1 MADVR
6 AYKPPLTDFF
16 KGLRDEARRRAVERQ
31 GNIILPT
38 TGDIRNQNNYP
49 LTADRAKQIAS
60 QAMMNTPGLIAQA
73 NAQKGAGVPGQDYNR
88 PVSLQAMMNTP
99 GLVAQ
104 SASQTP
110 ASFGEEAI
118 NKGAQAGLLTSNI
131 DTVTDRFKNAANQS
145 SDIYLQ
151 NRNEQKS
158 GPMSFID
165 RISKRALESL
175 GQPAQF
181 GGNFVTEQARGELA
195 LQANEAVTAKAQ
207 QEAALKAA
215 EIAEKNAPKQG
226 KLTSEVNNLYSKVQ
240 GAVRRV
246 DAANQIKEILSSSG
260 SATGSVGA
268 AKTALVSIAAA
279 FNINL
284 GKTEEQDVKFLLAKL
299 KRQMIASRIFGRE
312 TNKQEQELIDKLLP
326 GPGFLTN
333 IDMIAE
339 AADSEIRSAQQDAKD
354 ASGLLEN
361 FGYNL
366 PSQFKNK
373 KYIYKQD

>member
-1 MADVR
+1 MADLSLMDKYKNDPFARFR
-6 AYKPPLTDFF
+6 ANRNNPFIKDIINTPRTDGTPRQVALPP
-16 KGLRDEARRRAVERQ
+16 Q
-31 GNIILPT
+31 LPPA
-38 TGDIRNQNNYP
+38 QNVP
-49 LTADRAKQIAS
+49 FADKAQQIAA
-60 QAMMNTPGLIAQA
+60 QAMMNTPGLIDQ
-73 NAQKGAGVPGQDYNR
+73 GAGVPGQDYNR
-88 PVSLQAMMNTP
+88 
-99 GLVAQ
+99 
-104 SASQTP
+104 P

-131 DTVTDRFKNAANQS
+131 DNVKNLFDRV
-145 SDIYLQ
+145 L
-151 NRNEQKS
+151 
-158 GPMSFID
+158 D
-165 RISKRALESL
+165 RGVQSL

-195 LQANEAVTAKAQ
+195 LQANEAATAKAQ

-215 EIAEKNAPKQG
+215 EIEGKNAPKQG

-240 GAVRRV
+240 GAIRRV
-246 DAANQIKEILSSSG
+246 DAANEIKKILSSSG
-260 SATGSVGA
+260 AATGSVGA
-268 AKTALVSIAAA
+268 AKTALVNIAAA

-354 ASGLLEN
+354 ASGVLRN

-366 PSQFKNK
+366 PSQFKSRN
-373 KYIYKQD
+373 YEYRQD

>member
-1 MADVR
+1 MADVFPR
-6 AYKPPLTDFF
+6 IYDTSFTDFF
-16 KGLRDEARRRAVERQ
+16 KGLRDDARRRAVERQ
-31 GNIILPT
+31 GNIVSPT
-38 TGDIRNQNNYP
+38 TGDIRNQNKRIPP
-49 LTADRAKQIAS
+49 LPPAQNVPFADKAQQIAA
-60 QAMMNTPGLIAQA
+60 QAMMNTPGLIDQ
-73 NAQKGAGVPGQDYNR
+73 GAGVPGQDYNR
-88 PVSLQAMMNTP
+88 
-99 GLVAQ
+99 
-104 SASQTP
+104 P

-131 DTVTDRFKNAANQS
+131 DNVKSLFDRV
-145 SDIYLQ
+145 L
-151 NRNEQKS
+151 
-158 GPMSFID
+158 D
-165 RISKRALESL
+165 RGVQSL

-195 LQANEAVTAKAQ
+195 LQANEAATAKAQ

-215 EIAEKNAPKQG
+215 EIAGKNAPKQG

-240 GAVRRV
+240 GAIRRV
-246 DAANQIKEILSSSG
+246 DAANEIKKILSSSG

-268 AKTALVSIAAA
+268 AKTALVNIAAA

-354 ASGLLEN
+354 AAGVLRN

-366 PSQFKNK
+366 PSQFKKQSFN
-373 KYIYKQD
+373 YIQD

>member
-1 MADVR
+1 MADLSLMDKYKNDPFARFR
-6 AYKPPLTDFF
+6 ANRNNPFIQDIINTPRTDGTPRQVALPP
-16 KGLRDEARRRAVERQ
+16 Q
-31 GNIILPT
+31 LPPA
-38 TGDIRNQNNYP
+38 QNVP
-49 LTADRAKQIAS
+49 FADKAQQIAA
-60 QAMMNTPGLIAQA
+60 QAMMNTPGLIDQ
-73 NAQKGAGVPGQDYNR
+73 GAGVPGQDYNR
-88 PVSLQAMMNTP
+88 
-99 GLVAQ
+99 
-104 SASQTP
+104 P

-131 DTVTDRFKNAANQS
+131 DNVKNLFDRV
-145 SDIYLQ
+145 L
-151 NRNEQKS
+151 
-158 GPMSFID
+158 D
-165 RISKRALESL
+165 RGVQSL

-195 LQANEAVTAKAQ
+195 LQANEAATAKAQ

-215 EIAEKNAPKQG
+215 EIEGKNAPKQG

-240 GAVRRV
+240 GAIRRV
-246 DAANQIKEILSSSG
+246 DAANEIKKILSSSG
-260 SATGSVGA
+260 AATGSVGA
-268 AKTALVSIAAA
+268 AKTALVNIAAA

-354 ASGLLEN
+354 ASGVLRN

-366 PSQFKNK
+366 PSQFKSRN
-373 KYIYKQD
+373 YEYRQD

>member
-1 MADVR
+1 
-6 AYKPPLTDFF
+6 
-16 KGLRDEARRRAVERQ
+16 
-31 GNIILPT
+31 
-38 TGDIRNQNNYP
+38 
-49 LTADRAKQIAS
+49 
-60 QAMMNTPGLIAQA
+60 
-73 NAQKGAGVPGQDYNR
+73 
-88 PVSLQAMMNTP
+88 
-99 GLVAQ
+99 
-104 SASQTP
+104 
-110 ASFGEEAI
+110 
-118 NKGAQAGLLTSNI
+118 
-131 DTVTDRFKNAANQS
+131 
-145 SDIYLQ
+145 
-151 NRNEQKS
+151 
-158 GPMSFID
+158 
-165 RISKRALESL
+165 
-175 GQPAQF
+175 
-181 GGNFVTEQARGELA
+181 
-195 LQANEAVTAKAQ
+195 
-207 QEAALKAA
+207 LKAT

>member
-73 NAQKGAGVPGQDYNR
+73 NAQQGAGVPGQDYNR
-88 PVSLQAMMNTP
+88 PVSL
-99 GLVAQ
+99 
-104 SASQTP
+104 S
-110 ASFGEEAI
+110 EESI

>member
-1 MADVR
+1 MADLSLMDKYKNDPFARFR
-6 AYKPPLTDFF
+6 ANRNNPFIQDIINTPRTDGTPRQVALPP
-16 KGLRDEARRRAVERQ
+16 Q
-31 GNIILPT
+31 LPPA
-38 TGDIRNQNNYP
+38 QNVP
-49 LTADRAKQIAS
+49 FADKAQQIAA
-60 QAMMNTPGLIAQA
+60 QAMMNTPGLIDQ
-73 NAQKGAGVPGQDYNR
+73 GAGVPGQDYNR
-88 PVSLQAMMNTP
+88 
-99 GLVAQ
+99 
-104 SASQTP
+104 P

-131 DTVTDRFKNAANQS
+131 DNVKNLFDRV
-145 SDIYLQ
+145 L
-151 NRNEQKS
+151 
-158 GPMSFID
+158 D
-165 RISKRALESL
+165 RGVQSL

-195 LQANEAVTAKAQ
+195 LQANEAATAKAQ

-215 EIAEKNAPKQG
+215 EIEGKNAPKQG

-268 AKTALVSIAAA
+268 AKTALVNIAAA

-354 ASGLLEN
+354 ASGVLRN

-366 PSQFKNK
+366 PSQFKSRN
-373 KYIYKQD
+373 YEYRQD

>member
-1 MADVR
+1 MADVFPR
-6 AYKPPLTDFF
+6 IYDTSFTDFF
-16 KGLRDEARRRAVERQ
+16 KGLRDDARRRAVERQ
-31 GNIILPT
+31 GNIVSPT
-38 TGDIRNQNNYP
+38 TGDIRNQNKRIPP
-49 LTADRAKQIAS
+49 LPPAQNVPFADKAQQIAA
-60 QAMMNTPGLIAQA
+60 QAMMNTPGLIDQ
-73 NAQKGAGVPGQDYNR
+73 GAGVPGQDYNR
-88 PVSLQAMMNTP
+88 
-99 GLVAQ
+99 
-104 SASQTP
+104 P

-131 DTVTDRFKNAANQS
+131 DNVKSLFDRV
-145 SDIYLQ
+145 L
-151 NRNEQKS
+151 
-158 GPMSFID
+158 D
-165 RISKRALESL
+165 RGVQSL

-195 LQANEAVTAKAQ
+195 LQANEAATAKAQ

-240 GAVRRV
+240 GAIRRV
-246 DAANQIKEILSSSG
+246 DAANEIKKILSSSG
-260 SATGSVGA
+260 AATGSVGA
-268 AKTALVSIAAA
+268 AKTALVNIAAA

-354 ASGLLEN
+354 ASGVLRN

-366 PSQFKNK
+366 PSQFKKQSFN
-373 KYIYKQD
+373 YIQD

>member
-1 MADVR
+1 MADVFPR
-6 AYKPPLTDFF
+6 IYDTSFTDFF
-16 KGLRDEARRRAVERQ
+16 KGLRDDARRRAVERQ
-31 GNIILPT
+31 GNIVSPT
-38 TGDIRNQNNYP
+38 TGDIRNQNKRIPP
-49 LTADRAKQIAS
+49 LPPAQNVPFADKAQQIAA

-73 NAQKGAGVPGQDYNR
+73 NAQQGAGVPGQDYNR
-88 PVSLQAMMNTP
+88 
-99 GLVAQ
+99 
-104 SASQTP
+104 P

-131 DTVTDRFKNAANQS
+131 DNVKNLFDRV
-145 SDIYLQ
+145 L
-151 NRNEQKS
+151 
-158 GPMSFID
+158 D
-165 RISKRALESL
+165 RGVQSL

-195 LQANEAVTAKAQ
+195 LQANEAATAKAQ

-215 EIAEKNAPKQG
+215 EIAGKNAPKQG

-240 GAVRRV
+240 GAIRRV
-246 DAANQIKEILSSSG
+246 DAANEIKKILSSSG
-260 SATGSVGA
+260 AATGSVGA
-268 AKTALVSIAAA
+268 AKTALVNIAAA

-354 ASGLLEN
+354 ASGVLRN

-366 PSQFKNK
+366 PSQFKSRN
-373 KYIYKQD
+373 YEYRQD

>member
-1 MADVR
+1 MADVFPR
-6 AYKPPLTDFF
+6 IYDTSFTDFF
-16 KGLRDEARRRAVERQ
+16 KGLRDDARRRAVERQ
-31 GNIILPT
+31 GNIVSPT
-38 TGDIRNQNNYP
+38 TGDIRNQNKRIPP
-49 LTADRAKQIAS
+49 LPPAQNVPFADKAQQIAA
-60 QAMMNTPGLIAQA
+60 QAMMNTPGLIDQ
-73 NAQKGAGVPGQDYNR
+73 GAGVPGQDYNR
-88 PVSLQAMMNTP
+88 
-99 GLVAQ
+99 
-104 SASQTP
+104 P

-131 DTVTDRFKNAANQS
+131 DNVKSLFDRV
-145 SDIYLQ
+145 L
-151 NRNEQKS
+151 
-158 GPMSFID
+158 D
-165 RISKRALESL
+165 RGVQSL

-195 LQANEAVTAKAQ
+195 LQANEAATAKAQ

-240 GAVRRV
+240 GAIRRV
-246 DAANQIKEILSSSG
+246 DAANEIKKILSSSG

-268 AKTALVSIAAA
+268 AKTALVNIAAA

-354 ASGLLEN
+354 AAGVLRN

-366 PSQFKNK
+366 PSQFKKQSFN
-373 KYIYKQD
+373 YIQD

>member
-1 MADVR
+1 MADVFPR
-6 AYKPPLTDFF
+6 IYDTSFTDFF
-16 KGLRDEARRRAVERQ
+16 KGLRDDARRRAVERQ
-31 GNIILPT
+31 GNIVSPT
-38 TGDIRNQNNYP
+38 TGDIRNQNKRIPP
-49 LTADRAKQIAS
+49 LPPAQNVPFADKAQQIAA
-60 QAMMNTPGLIAQA
+60 QAMMNTPGLIDQ
-73 NAQKGAGVPGQDYNR
+73 GAGVPGQDYNR
-88 PVSLQAMMNTP
+88 
-99 GLVAQ
+99 
-104 SASQTP
+104 P

-131 DTVTDRFKNAANQS
+131 DNVKSLFDRV
-145 SDIYLQ
+145 L
-151 NRNEQKS
+151 
-158 GPMSFID
+158 D
-165 RISKRALESL
+165 RGVQSL

-195 LQANEAVTAKAQ
+195 LQANEAATAKAQ

-240 GAVRRV
+240 GAIRRV
-246 DAANQIKEILSSSG
+246 DAANEIKKILSSSG

-268 AKTALVSIAAA
+268 AKTALVNIAAA

-333 IDMIAE
+333 IDMITE

-354 ASGLLEN
+354 ASGVLRN

-366 PSQFKNK
+366 PSQFKKQSFN
-373 KYIYKQD
+373 YIQD